1 MAIMKNVSM
10 NMTTIHPYPNNS
22 GFPAP
27 PPPVQIPGVIPKSDN
42 PVTVVSFSA
51 QFDSEFKAMEFA
63 TVMLTNLKHY
73 GD

>member
-27 PPPVQIPGVIPKSDN
+27 PVQAPSVIPKSDN
-42 PVTVVSFSA
+42 PVIVVSFSA